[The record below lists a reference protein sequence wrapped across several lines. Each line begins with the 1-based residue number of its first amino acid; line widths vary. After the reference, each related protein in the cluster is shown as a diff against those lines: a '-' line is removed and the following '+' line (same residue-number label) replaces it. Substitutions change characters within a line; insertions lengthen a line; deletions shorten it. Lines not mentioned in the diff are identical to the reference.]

1 MEQGVEKRIGRAY
14 ATLTEFGAHLEAAL
28 RVEPG
33 ETFLVETQD
42 NFFGEIDTEQVLPT
56 PEQLPF
62 LRHQFWKVN
71 PVAGPIYV
79 EGLKAGDLLVLEIED
94 IIPSER
100 GWTGFTPDFGNLAGN
115 AAFPELQRPY
125 SRITHHEVGRAA
137 PPPTEPA
144 PFSWAGRYVTP

>member
-1 MEQGVEKRIGRAY
+1 VEQGTEKKIGREY
-14 ATLTEFGAHLEAAL
+14 ATLTEFGAHLEPAL

-42 NFFGEIDTEQVLPT
+42 NFFGEIDTEEVLPT

-79 EGLKAGDLLVLEIED
+79 EGCKAGDLLVLEIVD
-94 IIPSER
+94 IIR
-100 GWTGFTPDFGNLAGN
+100 HL
-115 AAFPELQRPY
+115 
-125 SRITHHEVGRAA
+125 
-137 PPPTEPA
+137 
-144 PFSWAGRYVTP
+144 

>member
-1 MEQGVEKRIGRAY
+1 MGEKRIGRAY

-42 NFFGEIDTEQVLPT
+42 NFFGEIDTEHVLPT

-71 PVAGPIYV
+71 P
-79 EGLKAGDLLVLEIED
+79 
-94 IIPSER
+94 
-100 GWTGFTPDFGNLAGN
+100 
-115 AAFPELQRPY
+115 
-125 SRITHHEVGRAA
+125 
-137 PPPTEPA
+137 
-144 PFSWAGRYVTP
+144 